1 MSKKYLSRYFRL
13 CGVFLTLVLCT
24 QQSFALVISEIQFD
38 PAGTDTDRE
47 WIEIFNDT
55 SSTLDLT
62 TYKFFENNTNHGI
75 DTLSGDK
82 NVQSGEYVVLVQDL
96 NKFKTDYPNFV
107 GKIFKSS
114 FSLSNTGESL
124 SLKDKDGNILNTV
137 NYSPSGTGAGNGL
150 TISFDGVNYVK
161 SEATPGS
168 GSLQMNTTSNTNTT
182 STTTAATSTTTDATT
197 TTTNDVFV
205 APTYYHR
212 SYWPESEKVYVT
224 AGENKI
230 VIVGADV
237 AFEANAVMGDKR
249 QATDAN
255 YFWNFGDDTTG
266 EGKKVF
272 HSFKFPGEYIVV
284 VDAYAGG
291 STNNTRVYVK
301 VVEPNLSVKLD
312 KYNDEKFVQINNN
325 SNDEV
330 ELGGFL
336 IKSSGG
342 EYEYT
347 STLSKHFSILPQKN
361 VKVGKDALKFATS
374 TTKVVLTLPNG
385 KEISSSTRATST
397 TNILSLTTTATN
409 TPVKNLI
416 FTKKKIVIA
425 QPRQIQATTT
435 TAQKLDNPTKFIVKD
450 EKSTLFKKVF
460 AYFGI

>member
-1 MSKKYLSRYFRL
+1 L
-13 CGVFLTLVLCT
+13 CGVFLTLVLCVEQT
-24 QQSFALVISEIQFD
+24 FALMISEIQFD
-38 PAGTDTDRE
+38 PVGTDTDRE
-47 WIEIFNDT
+47 WVEIFNDT
-55 SSTLDLT
+55 SSSVDLT

-75 DTLSGDK
+75 DILSGDK
-82 NVQSGEYVVLVQDL
+82 NVESGEYVVLVQDL
-96 NKFKTDYPNFV
+96 NKFKTDYPNYS

-124 SLKDKDGNILNTV
+124 SLKDKDGNILNAV
-137 NYSPSGTGAGNGL
+137 NYSPSATGAGNGL
-150 TISFDGVNYVK
+150 TISFDGANYVK
-161 SEATPGS
+161 GEATPGS
-168 GSLQMNTTSNTNTT
+168 GSLQVNTTSNTNTT
-182 STTTAATSTTTDATT
+182 SASTTTAT
-197 TTTNDVFV
+197 TTTNDVYTTPV
-205 APTYYHR
+205 YYHR

-237 AFEANAVMGDKR
+237 PFEASAVMGDKR
-249 QATDAN
+249 LATDAN
-255 YFWNFGDDTTG
+255 YFWNFGDDTTA

-301 VVEPNLSVKLD
+301 VVEPSLSVKLD
-312 KYNDEKFVQINNN
+312 KYNDDKFVQINNT

-347 STLSKHFSILPQKN
+347 STLSKHFSILPMKS

-385 KEISSSTRATST
+385 KELSSSTLATST
-397 TNILSLTTTATN
+397 INILSLATTTTTN
-409 TPVKNLI
+409 IPVKNLI
-416 FTKKKIVIA
+416 FLKKKVTVV
-425 QPRQIQATTT
+425 QKKEVPVTTT
-435 TAQKLDNPTKFIVKD
+435 IAEKLDNPTKFIVKD
-450 EKSTLFKKVF
+450 ENSTIFKKVF